1 MGLACGD
8 RCVMRVRK
16 PRWLRTVVPVVL
28 FASGWMLV
36 EPVQAQ
42 QAGTASGDAGP
53 GDTASTV
60 ESRWFVRGGVL
71 GALYDSHATIALSGQ
86 EVPGATAHAR
96 NNVTGIFDVGY
107 NFTKEFAVVVMSGI
121 PPRTAVEGRGT
132 VASLGTLGA
141 VRFGPIFLTG
151 IYRLPQWGALQ
162 PYVGAGIAHA
172 FILKDYDGS
181 VAQLNVHDNSGFT
194 LQAGF
199 EYRYSKS
206 WGVFVDYKR
215 LWLHLDADGLIENI
229 PVTARVTLDPNL
241 VSAGVRYQF

>member
-1 MGLACGD
+1 
-8 RCVMRVRK
+8 MRQRETK
-16 PRWLRTVVPVVL
+16 RWRAVVAVAL
-28 FASGWMLV
+28 FAAGWMLV
-36 EPVQAQ
+36 DPVQAQ
-42 QAGTASGDAGP
+42 QAGAVWEDAGP
-53 GDTASTV
+53 GNTAPTV
-60 ESRWFVRGGVL
+60 QSRWFVRGGVL

-86 EVPGATAHAR
+86 QIPGATAHAR
-96 NNVTGIFDVGY
+96 GNVTAIFDLGY
-107 NFTKEFAVVVMSGI
+107 NVTKEFTVVLMSGI

-132 VASLGTLGA
+132 VAPLGTLGA
-141 VRFGPIFLTG
+141 VRLGPIFLTG

-181 VAQLNVHDNSGFT
+181 VAHLNVHDNSGFT

-215 LWLHLDADGLIENI
+215 LWLRLDGDGLIENL

-241 VSAGVRYQF
+241 VCTGVRFQF

>member
-1 MGLACGD
+1 MFVGL
-8 RCVMRVRK
+8 
-16 PRWLRTVVPVVL
+16 
-28 FASGWMLV
+28 
-36 EPVQAQ
+36 VQAQ
-42 QAGTASGDAGP
+42 GVGAASEDAEP
-53 GDTASTV
+53 GNAAPAVGSG
-60 ESRWFVRGGVL
+60 WFVRGGVL

-86 EVPGATAHAR
+86 EIPGATAHAR
-96 NNVTGIFDVGY
+96 DNVTVVFDLGY
-107 NFTKEFAVVVMSGI
+107 NVTKNFALVLMSGI

-132 VASLGTLGA
+132 VGPLGTLGA
-141 VRFGPIFLTG
+141 VRLGPIFLTG
-151 IYRLPQWGALQ
+151 IYRLPEWGALQ

-181 VAQLNVHDNSGFT
+181 VARLHVQGNSGFV

-215 LWLHLDADGLIENI
+215 LWLRLDADGLIENL